1 MSFKFKPGFLLGAA
15 TAATQIE
22 GGDLGHNWNDWY
34 RRGRIKDGSDPARAN
49 DHYNRWR
56 EDADLMAGMGLQVY
70 RFGVEWAR
78 ICPAPD
84 QVDEAAIAHYREEML
99 YLKEKG
105 IKLLLTIHHF
115 TNPYGLR
122 KEAVF

>member
-1 MSFKFKPGFLLGAA
+1 
-15 TAATQIE
+15 
-22 GGDLGHNWNDWY
+22 
-34 RRGRIKDGSDPARAN
+34 
-49 DHYNRWR
+49 
-56 EDADLMAGMGLQVY
+56 MAGMGLQIY

-84 QVDEAAIAHYREEML
+84 RVDEAAIAHYREEMS

-115 TNPYGLR
+115 TNPMWFGGERGFLKRDLKYFLDFTELVVRSFGDLVAEYITINEPNVYATNSFTYGSGLPVKNPLPR
-122 KEAVF
+122 H